1 MDTRFVSNLAGA
13 EDAIVVTTAGVEP
26 LTGAAAALDEQAG
39 GVLSRA
45 VAASRFKGRKGERL
59 EVVAPAGLAVA
70 RVLLLGTADKTGKST
85 AIDRPGAMALGGAAA
100 AALLTSGSK
109 TVRFATRGIAS
120 DLSTA
125 ELAAEVAAG
134 FNLRAWRFDKYRTKE
149 PAEKKPSVETLEV
162 VTDDPAGAQAAWE
175 ELSKVLDGVR
185 LTRELVAEAPNVLYP
200 ETFAARIRELEKEGL
215 AVEILDEEEMRKLG
229 MNALLGVGQGSVH
242 PPRLGVMIWRGG
254 QPDEAPIAF
263 VGKGVTFDSGG
274 ISLKPAE
281 GMDQMKWDMGG
292 AGIVVG
298 TMLALARRKAPV
310 NAVGVV
316 GLVENLP
323 SGSAQRPG
331 DVVTSLSG
339 QTIEILNTDAEGRL
353 VLADALWYT
362 QDRFKPRFMI
372 DLATLTGAMIIAL
385 GHEYAG
391 YFTDDEEIV
400 RALEAASRESGDRVW
415 RFPLHE
421 NYDKLLDSPTADVQ
435 NIAPGRQAGSITAA
449 QFLKRF
455 TNGVAWAHID
465 VAGVV
470 WAEKDG
476 PLWEKGAT
484 GWGVRLLDFF
494 VREQEKR

>member
-1 MDTRFVSNLAGA
+1 MDTRFVGTFADA
-13 EDAIVVTTAGVEP
+13 EDALVVVTAGTGP

-39 GVLSRA
+39 GALSRA

-59 EVVAPAGLAVA
+59 ELVAPAGLSAK
-70 RVLLLGTADKTGKST
+70 RVLLLGAGDKDGAAATLS
-85 AIDRPGAMALGGAAA
+85 RPEVMALGGAAA
-100 AALLTSGSK
+100 AALVTSGARV
-109 TVRFATRGIAS
+109 VRFATDGIKSELAPG
-120 DLSTA
+120 
-125 ELAAEVAAG
+125 ELAAEIAAG

-149 PAEKKPSVETLEV
+149 PAEKKPSVTTLEV
-162 VTDDPAGAQAAWE
+162 ATGDEKGAAAAWAD
-175 ELSKVLDGVR
+175 LAAVLDGVR
-185 LTRELVAEAPNVLYP
+185 LTRELVSEPPNVLYP
-200 ETFAARIRELEKEGL
+200 ETFAARIRELEKEGI
-215 AVEILDEEEMRKLG
+215 AVEILDEEEMRRLG
-229 MNALLGVGQGSVH
+229 MNALLGVGQGSVNA
-242 PPRLGVMIWRGG
+242 PRLGIMIWRGA
-254 QPDEAPIAF
+254 DEKDAPIAF
-263 VGKGVTFDSGG
+263 VGKGVTFDAGG

-292 AGIVVG
+292 AGIVTG
-298 TMLALARRKAPV
+298 TMLALARRKAKV

-353 VLADALWYT
+353 VLADAMWYT
-362 QDRFKPRFMI
+362 QDRFKPALMI

-391 YFTDDEEIV
+391 YFTDHDDI
-400 RALEAASRESGDRVW
+400 ASGLEDAGRESGDKVW
-415 RFPLHE
+415 RMPLHE
-421 NYDKLLDSPTADVQ
+421 NYDKLIDTPTADVK
-435 NIAPGRQAGSITAA
+435 NIGPGREAGSIVAA

-455 TNGVAWAHID
+455 TNGVPWAHID

-476 PLWEKGAT
+476 PTFEKGAT

-494 VREQEKR
+494 VRARERR